1 MKIWSV
7 TSASNQDASQLER
20 IRRFGKVRPSDQRIK
35 TSGGALPE
43 VAELL
48 ILKMLS
54 VTFLVKN
61 GPLWTLSRHLPGQ
74 IATLAIQAT
83 AAIVCCGE
91 FCLTILA
98 ASIGELI
105 PNANLRSPNREH
117 RMKLVGTNLY
127 VNHARVGEVQV
138 ARDKFCGSR
147 YYRCGD
153 CRFCAQNDRFP
164 LA

>member
-54 VTFLVKN
+54 VTSLVK
-61 GPLWTLSRHLPGQ
+61 
-74 IATLAIQAT
+74 
-83 AAIVCCGE
+83 
-91 FCLTILA
+91 
-98 ASIGELI
+98 
-105 PNANLRSPNREH
+105 
-117 RMKLVGTNLY
+117 M
-127 VNHARVGEVQV
+127 
-138 ARDKFCGSR
+138 D
-147 YYRCGD
+147 RCGHYRD
-153 CRFCAQNDRFP
+153 MCRGRSQPWRFKQQ
-164 LA
+164 LQ